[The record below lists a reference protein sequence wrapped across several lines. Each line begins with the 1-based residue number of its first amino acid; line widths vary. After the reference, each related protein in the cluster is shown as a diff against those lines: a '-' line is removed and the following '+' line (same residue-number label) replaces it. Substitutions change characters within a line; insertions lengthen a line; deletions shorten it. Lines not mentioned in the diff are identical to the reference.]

1 MIVMTNIKSTI
12 NANGVEIRITSSK
25 EADYISLTDIAKKR
39 NPEFL
44 LMLLKIGYVLEVLLN
59 F

>member
-1 MIVMTNIKSTI
+1 MTNIKSTI